1 MVVVGGGI
9 SGLAAAHALATGPN
23 PPRITVL
30 EGSPRLGGKLAGD
43 VLEGVPVDLG
53 AESVLARRPEAVE
66 LIKAVGLGEEL
77 VHPATTSAGLWV
89 GDRIRAIPPTVMGVP
104 VDPAETVDVLGE
116 EAAARV
122 ARERELAAPALIE
135 DVAIGRYVAE
145 RMGPAVTSKLIDP
158 LLGGVYAGRA
168 EEISLAAAV
177 PELYAKLKSA
187 PSLLAAT
194 AEMRATSQRRASDGS
209 PVFAG
214 IRGGINR
221 LIQALEADLTA
232 RGVEIRRSTTVRRIT
247 RAGGGV
253 GTGDAEPRHGTV
265 GNADASYG
273 TAGDA
278 DASYWTA
285 GDADARYTTGDGTA
299 AGGRFVL
306 ETGPVPAPKLI
317 HADAVIVATPATP
330 TARMLAELVPTA
342 STELAAID
350 YASMAIVTLAV
361 RKADWPGGAT
371 GSGFLVPSDEGRTI
385 KAATYSHAKWEW
397 SSEAGGE
404 LAVLRTSVGRLGE
417 EYVLQRSDEELT
429 ALAIADLR
437 TAIGL
442 DAPVAGSLVT
452 RWGGAL
458 PQYAVGHLDRV
469 GRVETAVAEQ
479 AGLAVCGAA
488 YRGVGI
494 AACVASGAQAA
505 TRVRTHLDAL
515 ATMAR

>member
-1 MVVVGGGI
+1 VDARAVVVVGGGI

-43 VLEGVPVDLG
+43 ELEGVPVDLG

-66 LIKAVGLGEEL
+66 LIEAVGLGEEL

-89 GDRIRAIPPTVMGVP
+89 VDRIRAIPPTVMGVP
-104 VDPAETVDVLGE
+104 VNPADTVDVLGE

-122 ARERELAAPALIE
+122 AQERELEAPALTE

-177 PELYAKLKSA
+177 PELYAKLKTA

-194 AEMRATSQRRASDGS
+194 AEMRATSRRRASDGS

-221 LIQALEADLTA
+221 LVQALEADLTA

-247 RAGGGV
+247 R
-253 GTGDAEPRHGTV
+253 T
-265 GNADASYG
+265 
-273 TAGDA
+273 
-278 DASYWTA
+278 
-285 GDADARYTTGDGTA
+285 ADARN
-299 AGGRFVL
+299 AGSRFVL
-306 ETGPVPAPKLI
+306 ETGPVPAPQLI

-330 TARMLAELVPTA
+330 TARMLADLVPTA

-361 RKADWPGGAT
+361 GKTDWPAGAT

-385 KAATYSHAKWEW
+385 KAATYSHAKWKW
-397 SSEAGGE
+397 SSEAGGD

-458 PQYAVGHLDRV
+458 PQYAVGHLGRVDRV
-469 GRVETAVAEQ
+469 EAAVAEQ

-494 AACVASGAQAA
+494 AACVASGARAA

>member
-1 MVVVGGGI
+1 MVGGGI
-9 SGLAAAHALATGPN
+9 SGLAAAHALVSGVN
-23 PPRITVL
+23 PPRVIVL
-30 EGSPRLGGKLAGD
+30 ESSPRLGGKLAGD

-53 AESVLARRPEAVE
+53 AESVLARRPEGVD
-66 LIKAVGLGEEL
+66 LIRAVGLGDEL

-122 ARERELAAPALIE
+122 AEEKGLPRPALTG

-145 RMGPAVTSKLIDP
+145 RMGPAVTNKLIDP

-177 PELYAKLKSA
+177 PDLYARLKTA

-194 AEMRATSQRRASDGS
+194 GELRAISQRRATDGK

-214 IRGGINR
+214 VRGGINR
-221 LIQALEADLTA
+221 LIGALEADLIT

-247 RAGGGV
+247 LVPDLEAMRVRGSG
-253 GTGDAEPRHGTV
+253 P
-265 GNADASYG
+265 
-273 TAGDA
+273 
-278 DASYWTA
+278 
-285 GDADARYTTGDGTA
+285 ARRSGAVVTRYELT
-299 AGGRFVL
+299 
-306 ETGPVPAPKLI
+306 TGPVPAPEI
-317 HADAVIVATPATP
+317 MHADAVVVATPASP
-330 TARMLAELVPTA
+330 AARMLAELVPAA
-342 STELAAID
+342 SSELAGID

-361 RKADWPGGAT
+361 RKKDWPAGAT

-385 KAATYSHAKWEW
+385 KAATYSHAKWAW

-404 LAVLRTSVGRLGE
+404 LAVLRCSVGRLGE

-429 ALAIADLR
+429 ALATADLR
-437 TAIGL
+437 KAVGL
-442 DAPVAGSLVT
+442 DASVVGSLVT
-452 RWGGAL
+452 RWGGGL

-469 GRVETAVAEQ
+469 ARVEAAVAEEP
-479 AGLAVCGAA
+479 GLAVCGAA

-494 AACVASGAQAA
+494 AACVASGSQAA
-505 TRVRTHLDAL
+505 TRVRAHLDAL
-515 ATMAR
+515 ATMGS